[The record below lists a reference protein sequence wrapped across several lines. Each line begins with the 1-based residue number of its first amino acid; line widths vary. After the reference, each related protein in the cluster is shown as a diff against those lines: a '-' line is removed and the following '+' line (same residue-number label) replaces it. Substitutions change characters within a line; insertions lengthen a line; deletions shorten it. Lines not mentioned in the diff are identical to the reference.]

1 MIKCVTFHHV
11 TSYIILS
18 ANFCLK
24 SAKIDIFSL
33 FILDT
38 WDLKAKNKNNLISEF
53 LNKHIFSN
61 EQWCGLVL

>member
-11 TSYIILS
+11 TSYIILYKFLPEIS
-18 ANFCLK
+18 KNRF
-24 SAKIDIFSL
+24 FSL

-53 LNKHIFSN
+53 LNKHIFSS